1 MKKTYYTIP
10 KLNIAVLSAAG
21 LMLLSAILR
30 IIYYT
35 GVRAAP
41 GELWVQ
47 GVLPVC
53 ACLLFAVMIF
63 TTASD
68 RLYRTTVPVL
78 MGCVFFAVKAGRLL
92 AGTPG
97 PVLAFVHRRGGA
109 VLLYCPPGA
118 VQVDLRDPH
127 RLRSGLPC
135 HH

>member
-1 MKKTYYTIP
+1 MFMKKTYYTIP

-68 RLYRTTVPVL
+68 RLYRTTGPVL
-78 MGCVFFAVKAGRLL
+78 MGCVVFAGSDPEQTSDDTEYKLAQTIAGFLGRHME
-92 AGTPG
+92 G
-97 PVLAFVHRRGGA
+97 
-109 VLLYCPPGA
+109 
-118 VQVDLRDPH
+118 
-127 RLRSGLPC
+127 
-135 HH
+135 